1 MLRMSP
7 PGADQVLLSHDERDT
22 LGRLAASGLT
32 TAGELIEWAEG
43 LDSWEDSAAQ
53 VREGVARALVIS
65 ALLDAAATG
74 VVDLG
79 TVDLRAWLDG
89 YAGDVITTL
98 DDDRLMLHDAQE
110 SAERGRAEALV
121 DQDLDALLLVRR
133 LRAELARSGR

>member
-1 MLRMSP
+1 MCP
-7 PGADQVLLSHDERDT
+7 PRADQVLLSPDERDT

-43 LDSWEDSAAQ
+43 QESWESSAAQ

-65 ALLDAAATG
+65 ALLDAASTG

-79 TVDLRAWLDG
+79 TQGLRDWLDG
-89 YAGDVITTL
+89 YAGDVLTTL
-98 DDDRLMLHDAQE
+98 DDDRVMLHHAHE
-110 SAERGRAEALV
+110 LSERVRAEALV

-133 LRAELARSGR
+133 LSAELARSGR

>member
-1 MLRMSP
+1 MSRT
-7 PGADQVLLSHDERDT
+7 GTDQVLLSDDERDT

-43 LDSWEDSAAQ
+43 QDSWERSAAQ
-53 VREGVARALVIS
+53 VREAVARALVIS

-74 VVDLG
+74 VVDLATDG
-79 TVDLRAWLDG
+79 LRGWLDG
-89 YAGDVITTL
+89 YAGDMLTTL
-98 DDDRLMLHDAQE
+98 DDDRVVLRHAHE
-110 SAERGRAEALV
+110 SAERVRAEALV

>member
-1 MLRMSP
+1 MLRMAP
-7 PGADQVLLSHDERDT
+7 PGADLVVLSRDERDT

-43 LDSWEDSAAQ
+43 LESWSVSAAQ

-65 ALLDAAATG
+65 TLLDAASTG

-79 TVDLRAWLDG
+79 TTGLRGWLDG

-98 DDDRLMLHDAQE
+98 DDDRLMLHHAQE
-110 SAERGRAEALV
+110 SAERVRAEALV

-133 LRAELARSGR
+133 LRDALARSGR